1 LKGQANHLDKQGK
14 RAQFFFSQPLHGS
27 EAKMEGR
34 KILFQ
39 LIGLVAGL
47 FCGYFLVW
55 IVWTAF
61 KTPFLIL
68 PVLIGGSLTA
78 LSLWLYLLS
87 KPELVRQ
94 LGSLKEHERL
104 SALSQI
110 MDMGEQ
116 AIPLLIQ
123 VLKMPSI
130 QFGNWHG
137 AEAHRLAV
145 EGLGLLRAKQA
156 INVLCEA
163 LEHPSP
169 SVRAKAVWALG
180 EIGDPSVIPHLIP
193 LLGDYDTVSDHAAI
207 VLGKFGESDLVNA
220 FKKALIGK
228 LDEQSRKILT
238 GKYRPQVVKAFIKAL
253 NGESELA
260 AIGAAWALG
269 ELRFV
274 EALPVLERKARS
286 FLTPMQVRL
295 ACRDAAAKLRPFAYL
310 PAIPS
315 VSPEI
320 ANLPRPATATEIPT
334 ENLPRAVSISEVSE
348 RSMGIG
354 SAKSEGE
361 AR

>member
-14 RAQFFFSQPLHGS
+14 RAQFLSQPLHGS

-286 FLTPMQVRL
+286 FLTPEQVRL

-310 PAIPS
+310 PAIPT

-361 AR
+361 AK

>member
-14 RAQFFFSQPLHGS
+14 RAQFLSQPLHGS

-286 FLTPMQVRL
+286 FLTPEQVRL
-295 ACRDAAAKLRPFAYL
+295 ACRDAAAKIRPFAYL

-361 AR
+361 AK

>member
-14 RAQFFFSQPLHGS
+14 RAQFLSQPLHGS

-286 FLTPMQVRL
+286 FLTPEQVRW

-361 AR
+361 AK

>member
-14 RAQFFFSQPLHGS
+14 RAQFLSQPLHGS

-94 LGSLKEHERL
+94 LGSPKEHERL

-163 LEHPSP
+163 LEHPVS

-180 EIGDPSVIPHLIP
+180 EIGEPSVIPHLIP
-193 LLGDYDTVSDHAAI
+193 LLGDCDTVSDHAAT
-207 VLGKFGESDLVNA
+207 VLGKFGEGDLVHA
-220 FKKALIGK
+220 FKKALSRK
-228 LDEQSRKILT
+228 VDEQARKILT

-253 NGESELA
+253 NSGSQLA

-286 FLTPMQVRL
+286 FLTPEQVRL

-361 AR
+361 AK

>member
-14 RAQFFFSQPLHGS
+14 RAQFLSQPLHGS

-286 FLTPMQVRL
+286 FLTPEQVRW
-295 ACRDAAAKLRPFAYL
+295 ACRDASAKLRPFAYL

-354 SAKSEGE
+354 SAESEGE
-361 AR
+361 AK

>member
-14 RAQFFFSQPLHGS
+14 RAQFLSQPLHGS

-180 EIGDPSVIPHLIP
+180 EIGEPSVIPHLIP
-193 LLGDYDTVSDHAAI
+193 LLGDCDTVSDQAAT
-207 VLGKFGESDLVNA
+207 VLEKFGEGDLVHA
-220 FKKALIGK
+220 FKKALSRK
-228 LDEQSRKILT
+228 VDEQARKILT

-253 NGESELA
+253 NSGSQLA

-274 EALPVLERKARS
+274 EALPVLERKACS

-295 ACRDAAAKLRPFAYL
+295 ACREAAAKIRPFAYL
-310 PAIPS
+310 PAVPS

-320 ANLPRPATATEIPT
+320 TNLPRPATATEIPT
-334 ENLPRAVSISEVSE
+334 ENLPRAVSISEVS
-348 RSMGIG
+348 
-354 SAKSEGE
+354 
-361 AR
+361 

>member
-14 RAQFFFSQPLHGS
+14 RAQFLSQPLHGS

-295 ACRDAAAKLRPFAYL
+295 TCREAAAKIRPFAYL

-315 VSPEI
+315 VSPEV

-334 ENLPRAVSISEVSE
+334 ENLPRAVSSLEVSE
-348 RSMGIG
+348 ELTG
-354 SAKSEGE
+354 SGSTKSEGE
-361 AR
+361 TQ

>member
-14 RAQFFFSQPLHGS
+14 RAQFLSQPLHGS

-286 FLTPMQVRL
+286 FLTPEQVRL

-310 PAIPS
+310 PAIPT

>member
-14 RAQFFFSQPLHGS
+14 RAQFLSQPLHGS
-27 EAKMEGR
+27 EAKMKRR

-130 QFGNWHG
+130 QFGNWHS

-180 EIGDPSVIPHLIP
+180 EIGEPSVIPHLIP

-274 EALPVLERKARS
+274 EALPVLERKACS

-295 ACRDAAAKLRPFAYL
+295 ACREAAAKIRPFAYL

-361 AR
+361 AK